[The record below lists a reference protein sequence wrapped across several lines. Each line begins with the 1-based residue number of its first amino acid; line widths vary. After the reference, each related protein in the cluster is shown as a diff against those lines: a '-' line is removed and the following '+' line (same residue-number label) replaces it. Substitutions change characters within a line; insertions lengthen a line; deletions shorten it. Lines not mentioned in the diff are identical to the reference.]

1 MNGNDKAELFRTHPD
16 YVIYV
21 PDGRGTGGLPDVAN
35 EHFLVFRR
43 GDGTLA
49 AVWTQS
55 GFEGE
60 CNQHIVFA
68 SSDSR
73 GRVWSPPRII
83 AGGSPDPA
91 TGRGMCSWGFPLV
104 SRSGRIYVLYSKH
117 MGINDIFTHTT
128 GLLHGIFSDDG
139 GESWSAEETVTL
151 PRTIWDHPDP
161 AVPPNCIV
169 WQKPLRFGDG
179 RYLAGVTRWVSPSRY
194 PGPAEDGWYND
205 DSVVDFL
212 RFENL
217 DADPDC
223 GDLEITLLTPDEQSL
238 RFPIAGHPER
248 SLVQEPSI
256 VELPDGR
263 LFAVMRSVSGHP
275 VCAQSRDGGEHW
287 SRPEILTYGDG
298 LPPLAHPLSPCP
310 CYRLNETEYL
320 LFFHNHGADF
330 GPWRN
335 HDGRGRRPIYL
346 SLGRF
351 APGDGQPLRF
361 SAPISL
367 MDSDNVELNRR
378 SDLALY
384 SSFEAVDGRPVL
396 FYPDRK
402 HFLVGRIIG
411 PELLDRAVFP

>member
-1 MNGNDKAELFRTHPD
+1 MNGHDQAELFRTRPD
-16 YVIYV
+16 YVIYI
-21 PDGRGTGGLPDVAN
+21 PGNRNTGGLPDAAN

-55 GFEGE
+55 GFEGQ

-68 SSDSR
+68 SSDR
-73 GRVWSPPRII
+73 HGRTWTPPRII
-83 AGGSPDPA
+83 AGGQPDRA
-91 TGRGMCSWGFPLV
+91 TGKGMCSWGYPLV

-117 MGINDIFTHTT
+117 TGVNDIFTHTT
-128 GLLHGIFSDDG
+128 GLLHGIYSDDN
-139 GESWSAEETVTL
+139 GESWSAEAAISL
-151 PRTIWDHPDP
+151 PRTIWDNPDP
-161 AVPPNCIV
+161 AVPSNCIT

-179 RYLAGVTRWVSPSRY
+179 RYLAGVTRWVSPTRY
-194 PGPAEDGWYND
+194 PRAENGGWYND

-217 DADPDC
+217 DDDPEC
-223 GDLEITLLTPDEQSL
+223 ENLKITLLTPDEQSL
-238 RFPIAGHPER
+238 RFPVAGHPDR
-248 SLVQEPSI
+248 SLIQEPSL

-263 LFAVMRSVSGHP
+263 LFNVMRSVSGHP
-275 VCAQSRDGGEHW
+275 VWSQSRDCGEHW
-287 SRPEILTYGDG
+287 SQPEILAYGDN
-298 LPPLAHPLSPCP
+298 LPAMEHPLSPCP

-320 LFFHNHGADF
+320 FFFHNHGPHF

-346 SLGRF
+346 ALGKF
-351 APGDGQPLRF
+351 APDDKQPLRF
-361 SAPISL
+361 SAPIAW
-367 MDSDNVELNRR
+367 MDSDNVELNGR

-384 SSFEAVDGRPVL
+384 ASFEEVDGRPVL

-402 HFLVGRIIG
+402 HFLVGRIINA
-411 PELLDRAVFP
+411 ELLAKAVFP